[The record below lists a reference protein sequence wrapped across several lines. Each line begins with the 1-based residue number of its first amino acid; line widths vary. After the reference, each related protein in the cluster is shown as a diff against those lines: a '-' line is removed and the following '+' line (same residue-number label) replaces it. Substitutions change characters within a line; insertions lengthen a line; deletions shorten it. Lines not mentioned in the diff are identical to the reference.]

1 MKSHALLKS
10 VCVSVVTVMFGLTT
24 LSAMAGSTRIAGT
37 FSQSYSKQEVLPIP
51 QAQGHII
58 MLTESQGSNS
68 NTNGSGY
75 MDGAKVVI
83 SEIVDLNRG
92 NGPHQGYVTQ
102 TMSNGDE
109 TVTHFNGKVTTTMTA
124 EERPN
129 TTMKG
134 SWKTIRGT
142 GQYSG
147 IKGSGTYAGYFTSEK
162 DYVVD
167 WKGYYFIQ

>member
-1 MKSHALLKS
+1 MKSHTLLKS
-10 VCVSVVTVMFGLTT
+10 VFLSVVTVIFGLTT
-24 LSAMAGSTRIAGT
+24 LAAMAGSTRITGK
-37 FSQSYSKQEVLPIP
+37 FSQSYSKQEALPIP
-51 QAQGHII
+51 QAQGHVI

-68 NTNGSGY
+68 STNGSAY

-83 SEIVDLNRG
+83 SEIVDLDRG

-102 TMSNGDE
+102 TMPNGDE
-109 TVTHFNGKVTTTMTA
+109 TVTHFDGKVTTTMTA
-124 EERPN
+124 EGQPN
-129 TTMKG
+129 TTFKG
-134 SWKTIRGT
+134 NWKAIRGT

-147 IKGSGTYAGYFTSEK
+147 IKGSGTYVGRFTSEK